1 MCISGPCA
9 KWCNLN
15 QVFQLT
21 SREYVRILNMTSY
34 SKPRYSIGEE
44 IANSVTHGVG
54 VVLSIG
60 GLAVLTAFAS
70 VLGNAWHIVSSS
82 IYGATLILLYASSTL
97 YHSIQLP
104 RVKHILQVIDH
115 SAIFLL
121 IAGTYTPFTL
131 VTLRGAWGWT
141 IFGVVWGLA
150 VTGIIFQV
158 TRLRKWPVISLALYV
173 GMGWAVIVATK
184 PLLAAIDPRG
194 LLLLLLGGL
203 SYTAGIVFYVW
214 RRLPYHHAIWHIFVL
229 AGSAF
234 HFFAILFYVIPLA
247 GSS

>member
-1 MCISGPCA
+1 
-9 KWCNLN
+9 
-15 QVFQLT
+15 
-21 SREYVRILNMTSY
+21 MTSY

-60 GLAVLTAFAS
+60 GLAVLTAFSS

-82 IYGATLILLYASSTL
+82 IFGATLILLYASSTL

-104 RVKHILQVIDH
+104 RVKRILQVIDH

-194 LLLLLLGGL
+194 LLLLLIGGL

-234 HFFAILFYVIPLA
+234 HFFSILFYVIPLA

>member
-1 MCISGPCA
+1 MR
-9 KWCNLN
+9 NLN
-15 QVFQLT
+15 QLFPVT

-60 GLAVLTAFAS
+60 GLAILTAFAS

-82 IYGATLILLYASSTL
+82 IFGATLILLYASSTL

-104 RVKHILQVIDH
+104 RVKRVLQVIDH

-173 GMGWAVIVATK
+173 GMGWVVVVATK

-214 RRLPYHHAIWHIFVL
+214 RRLPYHHAIWHMFVL
-229 AGSAF
+229 AGSAL